1 MIFIV
6 VVLLKMITATALSEY
21 EKWEMFGQSCLQDKS
36 VKPKSIALK
45 MAGKLKQLKFSS
57 IVCISK
63 FFCQTQV
70 Y

>member
-21 EKWEMFGQSCLQDKS
+21 DKWEMFGRNCLQDKS

-45 MAGKLKQLKFSS
+45 MAGKL
-57 IVCISK
+57 
-63 FFCQTQV
+63 
-70 Y
+70 